1 MAGFAAHEIFG
12 EEVLRGFTNE
22 KILSIVEDHR
32 GIFGVGCQGPDL
44 FLYNIP
50 MLACGEERNLGVR
63 MHREGTGR
71 FFAYLWQTVWEA
83 EDSLELEVGL
93 SYFYGALA
101 HYTLDTM
108 VHPYIYARIGYDPEV
123 PYSKKATRGLHHRLE
138 AAMDAKLLAVKRNQ
152 LPSRYKPCESLEVD
166 RQEKNCLA
174 EILVR
179 AVRRTYKIKLKK
191 ENVFGAIKMMRL
203 IACGF
208 YGGSGRKRR
217 KLEEIERYFSEDY
230 LFSNLMV
237 TDEDIR
243 KRKVMNHENML
254 WQNPWDST
262 RESRASVWEIYEQA
276 RHRYREYR
284 EEFEKL
290 ESKLLQRREELILA
304 EERKEKR
311 DGKKKGEK
319 KILSS
324 DIIDR
329 SEQEIQEEE
338 VSGEISRA
346 VMKLGNLSYHS
357 GLPI

>member
-12 EEVLRGFTNE
+12 EEVFRGFSNE

-44 FLYNIP
+44 FLYNLP
-50 MLACGEERNLGVR
+50 MLVCGRERNLGVR
-63 MHREGTGR
+63 MHKEGTGR

-83 EDSLELEVGL
+83 ADSLELEVGL

-152 LPSRYKPCESLEVD
+152 LPSRYKPCESLEMD

-191 ENVFGAIKMMRL
+191 ENVFGALKMMRL

-208 YGGSGRKRR
+208 YGGSEKKRR
-217 KLEEIERYFSEDY
+217 NLEGIERYISEDY

-262 RESRASVWEIYEQA
+262 RESRASVWEIYEEA
-276 RHRYREYR
+276 THRYREYR
-284 EEFEKL
+284 KGFEKL
-290 ESKLLQRREELILA
+290 EGWMLQRREQLIL
-304 EERKEKR
+304 EKDLTENGKE
-311 DGKKKGEK
+311 GKKGEK
-319 KILSS
+319 KTLSS
-324 DIIDR
+324 DIIGK
-329 SEQEIQEEE
+329 SIQEKHGEE
-338 VSGEISRA
+338 VSQEIRGA
-346 VMKLGNLSYHS
+346 VMRLGNLSYHS